1 MSKEVILKT
10 HTSGNYYYPIHIV
23 LNNLGDGDIT
33 DLVRDANV
41 KWGCGIKNIST
52 LSREIRAVLKAFG
65 ATDVSILR
73 SSTDYDLSVS
83 RRVKNSRMVRVL
95 LMGMLLRLYQTES
108 GVIRLVLS
116 CK

>member
-52 LSREIRAVLKAFG
+52 LSREIRAVLKEFG

-73 SSTDYDLSVS
+73 SSNDFDLSVS
-83 RRVKNSRMVRVL
+83 RRVKKLPHGPCTFDGHVVKAVSDR
-95 LMGMLLRLYQTES
+95 
-108 GVIRLVLS
+108 IRCYKVSFKL
-116 CK
+116 